1 MDSLVSQLNFAK
13 TPIAELAWLDGEI
26 KLPELEQPKSSMEDG
41 DDLSEENKEEQ
52 KAEKLKALAQQE
64 AALKTGHVPSLH
76 RMHASKI
83 PPHKA
88 IFFNEPKLSDL
99 KQVMM
104 KAGFQA
110 EFNKGVLV
118 VDDKIAVRKTVAG
131 IIQLEGCI
139 SEEYYK
145 VRSLLYDQYAIV

>member
-1 MDSLVSQLNFAK
+1 MYSLPLWIGFSQ
-13 TPIAELAWLDGEI
+13 I
-26 KLPELEQPKSSMEDG
+26 
-41 DDLSEENKEEQ
+41 LSC
-52 KAEKLKALAQQE
+52 LISFSAQQE

-118 VDDKIAVRKTVAG
+118 VDDKIAVRKV
-131 IIQLEGCI
+131 
-139 SEEYYK
+139 
-145 VRSLLYDQYAIV
+145 LLYGLFNELNIEILIRYNTSCAR